1 MNKSELVEELYS
13 KNECTKK
20 ECRKLVTSLVD
31 TITETVS
38 NGEEVRLINFGTFKP
53 NSRKATVKRNPQT
66 GEKIDID
73 AKVVPKFKPGKGFRE
88 QVQKSLEPKEDGGY
102 EIK

>member
-1 MNKSELVEELYS
+1 MNKSELVDELYES
-13 KNECTKK
+13 NNLTKK
-20 ECRKLVTSLVD
+20 ECRDLVTSMVD

-38 NGEEVRLINFGTFKP
+38 SGEEVRLINFGTFKP

-66 GEKIDID
+66 GKKINID

-88 QVQKSLEPKEDGGY
+88 EVVSNLEPTSKGGY
-102 EIK
+102 RSK

>member
-1 MNKSELVEELYS
+1 MNKSELVDELYS

-20 ECRKLVTSLVD
+20 ECRELVTSMVD
-31 TITETVS
+31 TIMETVS
-38 NGEEVRLINFGTFKP
+38 KGEEVRLINFGTFKP

-73 AKVVPKFKPGKGFRE
+73 AKVVPKFKAGKGFTE
-88 QVQKSLEPKEDGGY
+88 KVEKKLKPTGEGGY
-102 EIK
+102 KAE